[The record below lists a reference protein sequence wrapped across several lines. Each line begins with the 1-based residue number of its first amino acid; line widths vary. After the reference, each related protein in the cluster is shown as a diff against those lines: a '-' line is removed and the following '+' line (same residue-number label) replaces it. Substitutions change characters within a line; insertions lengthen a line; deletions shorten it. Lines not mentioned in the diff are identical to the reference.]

1 MIQKNSRAAW
11 FVWSLG
17 AAFFFFEY
25 IIRVSPG
32 ALVADLS
39 KAFSINAY
47 QLGFLST
54 AFSISY
60 IAMQIPVGG
69 LVDRYNIRWLI
80 GSMAMLCAASTIL
93 FASTETYALAVLARF
108 LIGITGAFAFVG
120 ALKLAAL
127 FFSPKHFGFL
137 AGTTQAL
144 GMLGASVGVGPLAG
158 ITSVMG
164 WHETLIA
171 IALLIALLS
180 TLILI
185 SLRTRTPRPSNNEET
200 HASVWLGIKTL
211 FKNRYIWINMLIIG
225 LLYTPSMVFAELW
238 GPLYITRVHDFSPV
252 FAASVVSV
260 IFIGWGIGS
269 PIMGWLSDKLQ
280 RRKPI
285 ILGSILMSMLFMS
298 IMLYM
303 PLSSSMLFVTA
314 FLYGMSNVG
323 VSICY
328 ASACELAPEA
338 HTGTALGLTN
348 MASIIL
354 GALFQPLVGL
364 LLDMQWDGQLVD
376 GVQYYSA
383 ANLKLAMI
391 ALPACFVLCLVA
403 CLLSKETYP
412 TSGVRA

>member
-1 MIQKNSRAAW
+1 MIKKDSRSAW
-11 FVWSLG
+11 FVWALG
-17 AAFFFFEY
+17 ATFFFFEY

-32 ALVADLS
+32 ALVKDLS
-39 KAFSINAY
+39 HTFSINAY

-54 AFSISY
+54 AFSMSY
-60 IAMQIPVGG
+60 IAMQIPVGS
-69 LVDRYNIRWLI
+69 LVDKYNIRWLV
-80 GSMAMLCAASTIL
+80 GSMALLCAFSTIL

-144 GMLGASVGVGPLAG
+144 GMLGASIGVGPLAG
-158 ITSVMG
+158 VTSVMG
-164 WHETLIA
+164 WRETLTA
-171 IALLIALLS
+171 IGLFILLLS
-180 TLILI
+180 ALILAT
-185 SLRTRTPRPSNNEET
+185 LRTRAASTHPKEET
-200 HASVWLGIKTL
+200 LSVWQGMKLL
-211 FKNRYIWINMLIIG
+211 LKNRYIWLNMLVIG

-238 GPLYITRVHDFSPV
+238 GPLYITRVYDFSPV
-252 FAASVVSV
+252 FAASVVSI

-269 PIMGWLSDKLQ
+269 PIMGWLSDRLQ

-285 ILGSILMSMLFMS
+285 ILSSILLSMLFMAM
-298 IMLYM
+298 MLYL
-303 PLSSSMLFVTA
+303 PLSPSMLFVVA

-328 ASACELAPEA
+328 ASACELAPQA
-338 HTGTALGLTN
+338 YTGTALGLTN

-354 GALFQPLVGL
+354 GALFQPLVGF
-364 LLDMQWDGQLVD
+364 LLDLQWDGQLVN
-376 GVQYYSA
+376 GVRYYSA
-383 ANLKLAMI
+383 ANLKNAMI
-391 ALPACFVLCLVA
+391 ALPICFILCLIA

-412 TSGVRA
+412 STAQNQH